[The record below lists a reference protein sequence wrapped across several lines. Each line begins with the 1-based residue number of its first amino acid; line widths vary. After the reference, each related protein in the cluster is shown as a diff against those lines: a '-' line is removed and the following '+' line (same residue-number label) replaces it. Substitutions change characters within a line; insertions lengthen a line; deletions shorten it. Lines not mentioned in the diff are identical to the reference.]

1 MLGCFVFFVVGWG
14 GGFVVLG
21 GGGGG
26 GAGLFLIW
34 RGGGLSFARLG
45 VAGGSPG
52 GSPRCVQYTK
62 KKPVLSYEL
71 FFKYGGEGG
80 IDSLRSPC
88 GQPAHCVH
96 GLSNWLS
103 PVVDPRSGLLIPPR
117 CVQYTKKKPVLS
129 YELFFKYGGE
139 GGIDSLRS
147 PCGQPAHCVHGL
159 SNWLSPVVDP
169 RSGLLIPPGVC
180 NIRKKSP
187 YFRTSS
193 SLNMAVRGGLTRFA
207 RPAGSPLTAFTVC
220 PTGCRQL
227 STPGRGFSSPPGVCN
242 IRKKSP
248 YFRTSSSLNMAV
260 RGGFEPPIR
269 CRIHT
274 FQACSFS
281 HSDTS
286 PNCRSCLAGTGANL
300 GKS

>member
-1 MLGCFVFFVVGWG
+1 MAV
-14 GGFVVLG
+14 
-21 GGGGG
+21 
-26 GAGLFLIW
+26 
-34 RGGGLSFARLG
+34 RGGLTRFARP
-45 VAGGSPG
+45 AGSPLTAFTVCPTG
-52 GSPRCVQYTK
+52 CRQLSTPGRGFSSPRCVQYTK
-62 KKPVLSYEL
+62 KKPVLSY
-71 FFKYGGEGG
+71 G
-80 IDSLRSPC
+80 
-88 GQPAHCVH
+88 
-96 GLSNWLS
+96 
-103 PVVDPRSGLLIPPR
+103 
-117 CVQYTKKKPVLS
+117 
-129 YELFFKYGGE
+129 LFFKYGGE

-227 STPGRGFSSPPGVCN
+227 STPGRGFSSPRCVQYTKKKPVLSYGLFFKYGGEGGIDSLRSPCGQPAHCVHGLSNWLSPVVDPRSGLLIPPGVCN

>member
-1 MLGCFVFFVVGWG
+1 MAV
-14 GGFVVLG
+14 
-21 GGGGG
+21 
-26 GAGLFLIW
+26 
-34 RGGGLSFARLG
+34 RGGLTRFARP
-45 VAGGSPG
+45 AGSPLTAFTVCPTG
-52 GSPRCVQYTK
+52 CRQ
-62 KKPVLSYEL
+62 LSTPGRG
-71 FFKYGGEGG
+71 F
-80 IDSLRSPC
+80 SS
-88 GQPAHCVH
+88 
-96 GLSNWLS
+96 
-103 PVVDPRSGLLIPPR
+103 
-117 CVQYTKKKPVLS
+117 
-129 YELFFKYGGE
+129 
-139 GGIDSLRS
+139 
-147 PCGQPAHCVHGL
+147 
-159 SNWLSPVVDP
+159 
-169 RSGLLIPPGVC
+169 PPGVC

-187 YFRTSS
+187 YFRTGFF
-193 SLNMAVRGGLTRFA
+193 LNMAVRGGLTRFA

-248 YFRTSSSLNMAV
+248 YFRTGFFLNMAV